1 MSEDLFPSKLALG
14 SQFCN
19 RVMERKA
26 LADNIAKAR
35 HTVLVSPRRYGKS
48 SLAHQVITEMKL
60 PFASIDLFLAHDDK
74 TVTQRLL
81 GGISKAV
88 SEILPSGEKAF
99 KKVQALFSKFRISLG
114 LGLFQIELMQDGGDL
129 DAVDQ
134 IYSAL
139 TALAD
144 LAAQEK
150 KKIIIFID
158 EFQDISAA
166 KSSKSIQ
173 GAIRHVAQETSSLV
187 FLFSGSNRHLL
198 LEMFDDKSMPLYM
211 LCDKLHLER
220 MHSSDYRSHLD
231 ALAIKVWG
239 KKLPDAVF
247 NKLMT
252 LTELHPFYVNLLCH
266 KLWKENFP
274 DVAKVESAWHAC
286 MEEESRRIRA
296 EIEKLTRNQQDLLK
310 TLALYP
316 TEEPTG
322 QAFSA
327 RSGLSAS
334 SLHQAFK
341 ILSDQD
347 VVFRVKQLDECV
359 PLFQKNQVRVLDP
372 LMAYYFKQFS

>member
-19 RVMERKA
+19 RIVERKA

-48 SLAHQVITEMKL
+48 SLAHQVIAEMKL

-88 SEILPSGEKAF
+88 SEILPPGEKAF
-99 KKVQALFSKFRISLG
+99 KKVQALFSKFKISLG

-139 TALAD
+139 TSLAD

-150 KKIIIFID
+150 KKIIMFID

-220 MHSSDYRSHLD
+220 MHSSDYRPHLES
-231 ALAIKVWG
+231 LAMKVWG

-247 NKLMT
+247 NKLMA

-266 KLWKENFP
+266 KLWKETLPN
-274 DVAKVESAWHAC
+274 VEKVENAWHEC

-327 RSGLSAS
+327 RSGLPAS

-341 ILSDQD
+341 VLSDQD
-347 VVFRVKQLDECV
+347 VVFRVKQPDECV
-359 PLFQKNQVRVLDP
+359 PFFQKNQVRVLDP

>member
-1 MSEDLFPSKLALG
+1 MSDDLFPSKLALG
-14 SQFCN
+14 GQFCN
-19 RVMERKA
+19 RVLERKA

-48 SLAHQVITEMKL
+48 SLAHQVIAELKL
-60 PFASIDLFLAHDDK
+60 PFASIDLFLAYDDK

-81 GGISKAV
+81 AGISKAV
-88 SEILPSGEKAF
+88 SEILPPSEKAF
-99 KKVQALFSKFRISLG
+99 KKVQSLFGKFKISLG
-114 LGLFQIELMQDGGDL
+114 LGLFQIELLQEGREL

-144 LAAQEK
+144 LATQEK

-166 KSSKSIQ
+166 KNAKSIQ

-211 LCDKLHLER
+211 LCDKLYLERIHSADYRPHLE
-220 MHSSDYRSHLD
+220 L
-231 ALAIKVWG
+231 LAIKVWG
-239 KKLPDAVF
+239 KKLPELAF
-247 NKLMT
+247 KKIMS

-266 KLWKENFP
+266 KLWKQTLP
-274 DVAKVESAWHAC
+274 SVKTVETSWHEC

-310 TLALYP
+310 ALAVSP

-322 QAFSA
+322 QTFSSL
-327 RSGLSAS
+327 SGLSVS
-334 SLHQAFK
+334 SLHQAVK
-341 ILSDQD
+341 MLLDQD

-359 PLFQKNQVRVLDP
+359 PMFQKNQVRILDP
-372 LMAYYFKQFS
+372 LTAYYFKQYT

>member
-14 SQFCN
+14 AQFCN
-19 RVMERKA
+19 RILERKT

-60 PFASIDLFLAHDDK
+60 PSASIDLFLAYDDK

-81 GGISKAV
+81 AGISKAV
-88 SEILPSGEKAF
+88 SAILPPGEKTF
-99 KKVQALFSKFRISLG
+99 KKVQAFFGQFKISFG
-114 LGLFQIELMQDGGDL
+114 LGLFQIELLQEGREL

-134 IYSAL
+134 IYNAL
-139 TALAD
+139 TALAH
-144 LAAQEK
+144 LSKQEN

-158 EFQDISAA
+158 EFQDIAAA
-166 KSSKSIQ
+166 KNAKSIQ

-211 LCDKLHLER
+211 LCDKLYLER
-220 MHSSDYRSHLD
+220 MHSSDYRLHLESL
-231 ALAIKVWG
+231 ALKVWN
-239 KKLPDAVF
+239 KKILDVVF
-247 NKLMT
+247 KKIMS

-266 KLWKENFP
+266 KLWKESFP
-274 DVAKVESAWHAC
+274 DVQKVEKSWHEC

-310 TLALYP
+310 TLAFYP

-327 RSGLSAS
+327 RAGLSVS
-334 SLHQAFK
+334 SLYQAFK
-341 ILSDQD
+341 ALSDQD
-347 VVFRVKQLDECV
+347 IVFRVKEEDQYV
-359 PLFQKNQVRVLDP
+359 PLFQKNQARILDP
-372 LMAYYFKQFS
+372 LMAYYFRQYL

>member
-14 SQFCN
+14 TQFCN
-19 RVMERKA
+19 RVIERKA

-48 SLAHQVITEMKL
+48 SLAYQVISELKL
-60 PFASIDLFLAHDDK
+60 PFASVDLFLAYDDK

-81 GGISKAV
+81 GGISRAV
-88 SEILPSGEKAF
+88 SEILPPGEKAF
-99 KKVQALFSKFRISLG
+99 KKVQALFSKFKISLG
-114 LGLFQIELMQDGGDL
+114 LGLFQIELMQDAGDL

-144 LAAQEK
+144 LAVQEK

-158 EFQDISAA
+158 EFQDITSA
-166 KSSKSIQ
+166 KSAKSIQ
-173 GAIRHVAQETSSLV
+173 GAIRHVAQETNALV

-198 LEMFDDKSMPLYM
+198 VEMFDDKSMPLYM
-211 LCDKLHLER
+211 LCDKLYLER
-220 MHSSDYRSHLD
+220 MHSADYRPHLQS
-231 ALAIKVWG
+231 LADKMW
-239 KKLPDAVF
+239 KQKLSEPVF
-247 NKLMT
+247 NKLMS

-266 KLWKENFP
+266 TLWKGAFP
-274 DVAKVESAWHAC
+274 GVKEVEQCWHQC

-310 TLALYP
+310 ALALFS

-327 RSGLSAS
+327 RSGLSVS

-341 ILSDQD
+341 VLSDQD
-347 VVFRVKQLDECV
+347 VIFRVKQEDECV
-359 PLFQKNQVRVLDP
+359 PFLQKNYARILDP
-372 LMAYYFKQFS
+372 LMAYYLKQYA

>member
-1 MSEDLFPSKLALG
+1 MSDDLFPSKLALG
-14 SQFCN
+14 EQFCN
-19 RVMERKA
+19 RIQERKV

-48 SLAHQVITEMKL
+48 SLAHQVIAEL
-60 PFASIDLFLAHDDK
+60 RLLFASIDLFLAYDDK

-81 GGISKAV
+81 AGISKAV
-88 SEILPSGEKAF
+88 SEILPPSEKAF
-99 KKVQALFSKFRISLG
+99 KKVQALFGKFKISLG
-114 LGLFQIELMQDGGDL
+114 LGLFQIEILQEGREL

-144 LAAQEK
+144 LAKQEN

-166 KSSKSIQ
+166 KNAKSIQ

-211 LCDKLHLER
+211 LCDKLYLER
-220 MHSSDYRSHLD
+220 MHSSDYRPHLE
-231 ALAIKVWG
+231 ALALKVWS

-247 NKLMT
+247 EKIMS

-266 KLWKENFP
+266 KLWKEKFP
-274 DVAKVESAWHAC
+274 DAKKVEASWHEC

-310 TLALYP
+310 ALALFP
-316 TEEPTG
+316 TEEPSG

-341 ILSDQD
+341 VLSDQD
-347 VVFRVKQLDECV
+347 IVFRVKQEDECV
-359 PLFQKNQVRVLDP
+359 PFFQKNQVRILDP
-372 LMAYYFKQFS
+372 LMAYYFRQYL